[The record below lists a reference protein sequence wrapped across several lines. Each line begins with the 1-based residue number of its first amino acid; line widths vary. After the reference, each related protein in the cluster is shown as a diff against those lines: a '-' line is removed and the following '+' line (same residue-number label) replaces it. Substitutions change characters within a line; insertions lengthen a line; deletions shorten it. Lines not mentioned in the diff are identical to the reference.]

1 MIREQE
7 ATARKAQ
14 VKADAID
21 AAVLDLKAV
30 NPNIVIKLDTRTPV
44 EVIANIEKQGQ
55 VVADALDKLKTL
67 L

>member
-21 AAVLDLKAV
+21 AAVFDLKAV

-55 VVADALDKLKTL
+55 VVADALDKL
-67 L
+67 